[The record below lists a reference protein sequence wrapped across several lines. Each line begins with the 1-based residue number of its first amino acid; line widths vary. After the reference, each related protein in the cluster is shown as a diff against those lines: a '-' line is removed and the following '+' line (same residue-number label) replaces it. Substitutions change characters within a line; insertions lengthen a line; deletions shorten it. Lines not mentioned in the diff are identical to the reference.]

1 MGPYLASA
9 VLGQLALPLLPLLP
23 PFWWS
28 LLAVPVLLVLGR
40 WRRSRFFSWPVPAL
54 LTFALSVHMADVQLG
69 REIAESLESRPLQVE
84 GVVTGLPEQDRY
96 GGWRFRLEPLRI
108 KGVDHAPG
116 GVWQLTLRAPEIPL
130 PGARCTLTVRL
141 KRPHGNANPGGFDY
155 EAWLLSEGIT
165 ATGSARQPRCG
176 PSPALSVDG
185 LRLSLR
191 QHFLATFHEQPAMA
205 GVVLALMTG
214 DRALVPDEVWERYA
228 ATGVIHLMAISGMHI
243 TLIAIVAAWLC
254 LRVLRLVPGLGLRV
268 PLHQPA
274 LLVGLLVAFGYSLVA
289 GWSVPTQ
296 RTLVMLLVIAAAHWG
311 QRRLPALQILG
322 LAMLL
327 VLLWWPL
334 AVHAVGFW
342 LSFGAVALLMLIG
355 QSQAHLPA
363 WQQALRMQFLLSVL
377 LLPPTVWFFERAS
390 WVSPFANLLAVPV
403 VTFVV
408 VPLGL
413 LGLLVWSVAPGLANL
428 FWGLAVQVMAVL
440 DALLAQFQSW
450 PHASVDLSL
459 PGRSGLVW
467 VLLATVCL
475 FQPWQARLRL
485 LAPLFL
491 LPVFLVVRPP
501 FPGALRVTVFDVG
514 QGLSVLLESGDYRL
528 LYDTGAAFGA
538 QDAGRSVILP
548 ALRQAGIRRLDRVL
562 LSHDDLDHTGGA
574 ASLLMR
580 LPVGDVLGAWPEHL
594 RALNGIRHAPCRAGQ
609 EWEVDGW
616 MFAILAPASGQEG
629 RQSDNDGSCVL
640 RVSKGRAA
648 VLLPGDMEGAG
659 ESMLLGTGVRL
670 RADVLLLGHH
680 GAAAASTAPWLAAV
694 GPRLAI
700 ASAGYRNHF
709 GHPAPGV
716 RQRVREEGAALLETA
731 QTGQLVL
738 ELRATGDIRWR
749 QYRQEAGRYWWQ
761 HRTERATP

>member
-9 VLGQLALPLLPLLP
+9 VLGQLVLPLLPALP

-28 LLAVPVLLVLGR
+28 LLAASLLLLLGR
-40 WRRSRFFSWPVPAL
+40 WRRAPFFYWPVPAL
-54 LTFALSVHMADVQLG
+54 LTFALSVHVAGGQLA
-69 REIAESLESRPLQVE
+69 REIPGFLESRALQVE

-108 KGVDHAPG
+108 KGIDHAPG
-116 GVWQLTLRAPEIPL
+116 GLWQLSLRAPEMPL
-130 PGARCTLTVRL
+130 PGSRCTLTVRL

-176 PSPALSVDG
+176 PAPALSVDG

-191 QHFLATFHEQPAMA
+191 EHFLATFQDQAAMA

-243 TLIAIVAAWLC
+243 TLIAIVAAWVC
-254 LRVLRLVPGLGLRV
+254 LRLLRLVPGLGLLV

-274 LLVGLLVAFGYSLVA
+274 LLAGLLVAFGYSLVA

-311 QRRLPALQILG
+311 QRRLPALQVLG

-355 QSQAHLPA
+355 RSQAHLPA
-363 WQQALRMQFLLSVL
+363 WQQALRLQFLLSVL

-403 VTFVV
+403 VTFVA

-413 LGLLVWSVAPGLANL
+413 LGLLAWPVSPDLANL
-428 FWGLAVQVMAVL
+428 FWGLAVQVMSVL

-459 PGRSGLVW
+459 PGRSGLAW
-467 VLLATVCL
+467 VVLATICL
-475 FQPWQARLRL
+475 FQPWQPRLRL

-491 LPVFLVVRPP
+491 LPVILVQKPP
-501 FPGALRVTVFDVG
+501 FPGALRVTVMDVG
-514 QGLSVLLESGDYRL
+514 QGLSVLLEIGHYRL

-538 QDAGRSVILP
+538 QDAGRNVILP
-548 ALRQAGIRRLDRVL
+548 ALRQSGIRRLDRVL
-562 LSHDDLDHTGGA
+562 LSHDDIDHTGGA
-574 ASLLMR
+574 SSILAR
-580 LPVGDVLGAWPEHL
+580 LPVGDLLGAWPDHL
-594 RALNGIRHAPCRAGQ
+594 HHIKGIRHAPCRAGQ
-609 EWEVDGW
+609 EWQVDGW
-616 MFAILAPASGQEG
+616 TFAILAPAPDGIG
-629 RQSDNDGSCVL
+629 MQSDNDRSCVL

-659 ESMLLGTGVRL
+659 ELMLLGTGARVQS
-670 RADVLLLGHH
+670 DVLLLGHH
-680 GAAAASTAPWLAAV
+680 GAAAGSTAPWLAAV

-709 GHPAPGV
+709 GHPAPAV
-716 RQRVREEGAALLETA
+716 RQRVLAAGASLLETA
-731 QTGQLVL
+731 HTGQIVM
-738 ELRATGDIRWR
+738 ELRATGEISRLHCR
-749 QYRQEAGRYWWQ
+749 QVAGRYWWA
-761 HRTERATP
+761 HGTGSATP